1 MFPMCPRPV
10 MCPIRF
16 ILPVSLVLLLSACA
30 STGSSRYSCGVP
42 EGQPCRSAL
51 QVYAE
56 TDALPAAVPVRSG
69 DDAVIRKNPDP
80 WQLNQR
86 ADGELVLVATPPDPV
101 PTVRAPTPVRTEA
114 RILRIWI
121 APFENADGDLVAGS
135 HLYTEIEPRRW
146 RYGQAALPATP
157 SLSLLPES
165 STPISQIATETK
177 SANSN

>member
-1 MFPMCPRPV
+1 M
-10 MCPIRF
+10 
-16 ILPVSLVLLLSACA
+16 SLTRLTLLLCVAAWCSACA
-30 STGSSRYSCGVP
+30 TTGSSRYSCGVP

-56 TDALPAAVPVRSG
+56 TDGAVTGHPIATANGSTPLPA
-69 DDAVIRKNPDP
+69 DDP

-86 ADGELVLVATPPDPV
+86 DDGELVLVAAAPEPV
-101 PTVRAPTPVRTEA
+101 PTVRTPMPVRTEA

-146 RYGQAALPATP
+146 RVGQAALPATP
-157 SLSLLPES
+157 SLSLMPDTS
-165 STPISQIATETK
+165 AQVTPIATGAT
-177 SANSN
+177 STDSD